1 MNLKEKLAE
10 EIDTCDWSLLDPH
23 FKRGA
28 VFIVD
33 ESLNLAEVGVNV
45 ANDEVEII
53 KDYLSNEQ
61 LRKPSDEEVK
71 NWEEKPHEKMAQFLI
86 VQPYV
91 LIKKIDNLQ

>member
-1 MNLKEKLAE
+1 
-10 EIDTCDWSLLDPH
+10 
-23 FKRGA
+23 
-28 VFIVD
+28 
-33 ESLNLAEVGVNV
+33 VGVNV